1 MGIKRILSS
10 IVLIP
15 VLYFIVWKL
24 PPEYFAGLAVV
35 AAAIG
40 QYEFYRM
47 ARNRG
52 SKPHAIL
59 GIALGVLLVLTSYQP
74 LVTGMGSAFYITM
87 VLLLIMLTRLFAPR
101 PVEGAVEDISITFLG
116 VFYVAMLFGFQVAIR
131 MGADGKYWLVFM
143 YLVIWASDTGA
154 YYAGTNLGKHKLYPK
169 ISPQKSVEGLIG
181 GVLAAMAAAHLCR
194 VWFLPVLTVK
204 EATLLGFI
212 LVLAGTLGDFVE
224 SLLKRSAGVKDSG
237 TIIPGHGGM
246 LDRMDSMLFAAPVL
260 YYYLGMR

>member
-1 MGIKRILSS
+1 MGMKRILSS
-10 IVLIP
+10 VLLTPI
-15 VLYFIVWKL
+15 LYLIVWKL
-24 PPEYFAGLAVV
+24 PPVFFVGLAAV

-47 ARNRG
+47 AQNKG
-52 SKPHAIL
+52 IKPLAPL
-59 GIALGVLLVLTSYQP
+59 GIALGVLLVFIFPGMNGIVYMTLT
-74 LVTGMGSAFYITM
+74 
-87 VLLLIMLTRLFAPR
+87 LLLITLTRLFSPR
-101 PVEGAVEDISITFLG
+101 PVEGAIEDISVTFLG
-116 VFYVAMLFGFQVAIR
+116 IYYVALLFAFQVAIR

-181 GVLAAMAAAHLCR
+181 AVLAAVAVAHLCR
-194 VWFLPVLTVK
+194 VWFLPVLTAK
-204 EATLLGFI
+204 EATVLGFI

-237 TIIPGHGGM
+237 TIIPGHGGV

-260 YYYLGMR
+260 FYYLGMR

>member
-1 MGIKRILSS
+1 MGMKRILSS
-10 IVLIP
+10 VILIP
-15 VLYFIVWKL
+15 ILYLIVWKL
-24 PPEYFAGLAVV
+24 LPAFFVGLVAV

-47 ARNRG
+47 VQNKG
-52 SKPHAIL
+52 IKPLAPL
-59 GIALGVLLVLTSYQP
+59 GIALGFLLVLIFP
-74 LVTGMGSAFYITM
+74 GMNGIVYMTLT
-87 VLLLIMLTRLFAPR
+87 LLLITLTRLFSSR
-101 PVEGAVEDISITFLG
+101 PVEGAIEDISVTFLG
-116 VFYVAMLFGFQVAIR
+116 IYYVALLFAFQVAIR
-131 MGADGKYWLVFM
+131 MGADGKSWLVFM

-154 YYAGTNLGKHKLYPK
+154 YYAGTNLGRHKLYPK
-169 ISPQKSVEGLIG
+169 ISPHKSVEGLIG
-181 GVLAAMAAAHLCR
+181 GVLAAMAVAHLCR

-212 LVLAGTLGDFVE
+212 LVVAGTLGDFVE

-237 TIIPGHGGM
+237 NIIPGHGGM

>member
-10 IVLIP
+10 VILIP
-15 VLYFIVWKL
+15 ILYLIVWKL
-24 PPEYFAGLAVV
+24 LPVFFVGLVAV

-47 ARNRG
+47 AQNKG
-52 SKPHAIL
+52 IKPLVPL
-59 GIALGVLLVLTSYQP
+59 GIALGFLLVLILP
-74 LVTGMGSAFYITM
+74 GMNGIVYMTLT
-87 VLLLIMLTRLFAPR
+87 LLLITLARLFSSR
-101 PVEGAVEDISITFLG
+101 PVEGAIEDISVTFLG
-116 VFYVAMLFGFQVAIR
+116 IYYVALLFAFQVAIR
-131 MGADGKYWLVFM
+131 MSADGKYWLVFM

-204 EATLLGFI
+204 EATVLGFV
-212 LVLAGTLGDFVE
+212 LVVAGTLGDFVE

-237 TIIPGHGGM
+237 NIIPGHGGV